1 MRPTAR
7 SVRSLIARRP
17 LVLVYHRIAF
27 LPSDPWGL
35 AVSPETFDAQLR
47 LLRRFFRPLS
57 LHALLDA
64 VQRGRGHGCVA
75 ITFDDGY
82 ADNYLSALPLLEKYG
97 VPATFFV
104 TSDPVENGR
113 EFWWDELER
122 NVPSS
127 QYLDRW
133 HELAALPANERD
145 RILGA
150 RVPARESHR
159 PMTPDELRLL
169 AASPLVEIGSHGR
182 THSNLTHLSPE
193 EVRDE
198 VEGGRRAVQ
207 GMTGREVTL
216 FSYPFG
222 AFSDDTDRVVR
233 AAGFRAA
240 CTSISASIAAG
251 PDVFRIPRCNV
262 TNVSGL
268 RFLRLV
274 IGAIGRRDATT
285 AARPA

>member
-1 MRPTAR
+1 MRLTI
-7 SVRSLIARRP
+7 RSLRSLAARRP

-27 LPSDPWGL
+27 LPSDRWGL

-47 LLRRFFRPLS
+47 LLRRFFRPVA
-57 LHALLDA
+57 LHELLDA
-64 VQRGRGHGCVA
+64 VRHGNGRGCVA
-75 ITFDDGY
+75 VTFDDGY
-82 ADNYLSALPLLEKYG
+82 ADNYATALPLLEKNG

-104 TSDPVENGR
+104 TSDPIEHGR

-122 NVPSS
+122 QVDPS

-133 HELAALPANERD
+133 HELAALPSSERE
-145 RILGA
+145 RRLGG
-150 RVPARESHR
+150 RPPARESHR
-159 PMTPDELRLL
+159 PMTPDELRSL
-169 AASPLVEIGSHGR
+169 AASPLVDVGSHGR
-182 THSNLTHLSPE
+182 THSNLTRLSPDQVRE
-193 EVRDE
+193 EVE
-198 VEGGRRAVQ
+198 TGRVAVQ
-207 GMTGREVTL
+207 RLTGRDVTL

-222 AFSDDTDRVVR
+222 AFSDDTDRVVQ

-240 CTSISASIAAG
+240 CTSISASIAPR

-268 RFLRLV
+268 RFLRL
-274 IGAIGRRDATT
+274 ILGAIGRRDATT